1 MISIGKLATN
11 KCATLQGLK
20 YGAISQNDYGSDIQ
34 IDVNN
39 IQSDLNSFDYNRT
52 LNNDNCFALK
62 FKSLENPRAN
72 FILKAK
78 VCRYVPYKTY
88 SNTIKVI
95 KKYENKIKG

>member
-62 FKSLENPRAN
+62 FESLENPKAD
-72 FILKAK
+72 FYYLVTLKK
-78 VCRYVPYKTY
+78 LKCIDLYLIRRT
-88 SNTIKVI
+88 VI
-95 KKYENKIKG
+95 K

>member
-52 LNNDNCFALK
+52 L
-62 FKSLENPRAN
+62 
-72 FILKAK
+72 
-78 VCRYVPYKTY
+78 
-88 SNTIKVI
+88 
-95 KKYENKIKG
+95 

>member
-62 FKSLENPRAN
+62 FKSLENP
-72 FILKAK
+72 KADLMLQTNMY
-78 VCRYVPYKTY
+78 RFVPYKTY

>member
-1 MISIGKLATN
+1 MINICKLATN

-34 IDVNN
+34 IGVNN

-62 FKSLENPRAN
+62 FKSLENP
-72 FILKAK
+72 K
-78 VCRYVPYKTY
+78 VSIMLQSKMYRFVPYKTY
-88 SNTIKVI
+88 SNKIKVI
-95 KKYENKIKG
+95 KKYENEIKG